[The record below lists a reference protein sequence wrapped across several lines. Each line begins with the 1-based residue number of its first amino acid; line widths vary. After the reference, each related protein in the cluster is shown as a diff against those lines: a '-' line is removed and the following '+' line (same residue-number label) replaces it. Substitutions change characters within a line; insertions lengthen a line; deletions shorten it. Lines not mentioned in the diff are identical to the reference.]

1 VFSVTKPRVDTI
13 FRLSDGRCL
22 GYAEYGDPNGKPVFL
37 FHGNP
42 GSRYEWSRVADP
54 ETLKNVRAIAP
65 DRPGFG
71 VSDFQPGRTHLDW
84 AKDVSELADH
94 LSLDTFAVIGFSSGG
109 AHALACAWALPERVT
124 ALGLI
129 SCVAPLKIPGIM
141 AGMSWPNRRQLL
153 LARLSPILIRLSM
166 GIVARRAL
174 SDAHRRAWEAAD
186 GVEREKRDAILLNLV
201 EAFRQSA
208 RGCAYELTLRSRRWA
223 FDVTEIKTKSYLW
236 QGEADDNVPPPMGR
250 YLASV
255 LPGCDATFVPA
266 AGHAVHS
273 RRMAEILSTV
283 TGRRAE

>member
-1 VFSVTKPRVDTI
+1 MNKPREDTI
-13 FRLSDGRCL
+13 FRLSTGRCL

-54 ETLKNVRAIAP
+54 KTLRGVRAIAP

-71 VSDFQPGRTHLDW
+71 LSDFQPGRTHLDW
-84 AKDVSELADH
+84 AQDIAELADH
-94 LSLDTFAVIGFSSGG
+94 LALDQFAVIGFSSGG
-109 AHALACAWALPERVT
+109 AHALACAWAMPELVS

-129 SCVAPLKIPGIM
+129 SCVAPLEVPGIM
-141 AGMSWPNRRQLL
+141 AGMSWPNKRELL
-153 LARLSPILIRLSM
+153 LARASPLLARLWM
-166 GIVARRAL
+166 ARVAQRAL
-174 SDAHRRAWEAAD
+174 HDARKRVIEATDDA
-186 GVEREKRDAILLNLV
+186 EREKRAAILLNLT
-201 EAFRQSA
+201 EAFRQGA

-223 FDVTEIKTKSYLW
+223 FDVTEITTKSYLW

-255 LPGCDATFVPA
+255 LPGCEATFVPG